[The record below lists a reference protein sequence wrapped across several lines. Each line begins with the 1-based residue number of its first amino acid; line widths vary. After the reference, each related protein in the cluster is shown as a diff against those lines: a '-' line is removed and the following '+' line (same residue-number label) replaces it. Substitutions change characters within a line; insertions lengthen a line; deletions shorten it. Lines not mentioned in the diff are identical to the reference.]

1 MSHKNKAKNMAHS
14 GAQELVVEMP
24 DVNTGKAVAIQETED
39 PVEEEEVKTEA
50 VVKVPTNVQVITG
63 LLQRFS
69 DQAAVLKLAL
79 EAKPEYKTREHGDKI
94 LAKQIKD
101 IYEMIGD
108 GDKRFREWKINPST
122 KLIEKKTQA
131 DLDKEK
137 MDAAVGKEIKA
148 TA

>member
-1 MSHKNKAKNMAHS
+1 MSHKNKAKVSGGHS
-14 GAQELVVEMP
+14 TGTLVVEMP
-24 DVNTGKAVAIQETED
+24 QEDGTMATSQ
-39 PVEEEEVKTEA
+39 VEEAIEVEETKVEA
-50 VVKVPTNVQVITG
+50 VVKVPTNVQIITG

-69 DQAAVLKLAL
+69 DQGAVLKLAL
-79 EAKPEYKTREHGDKI
+79 EAKQEYKTREHGDKM

-108 GDKRFREWKINPST
+108 GDKRFKEWKINPST

-131 DLDKEK
+131 DLEAEK
-137 MDAAVGKEIKA
+137 VDAAVGKVIKA